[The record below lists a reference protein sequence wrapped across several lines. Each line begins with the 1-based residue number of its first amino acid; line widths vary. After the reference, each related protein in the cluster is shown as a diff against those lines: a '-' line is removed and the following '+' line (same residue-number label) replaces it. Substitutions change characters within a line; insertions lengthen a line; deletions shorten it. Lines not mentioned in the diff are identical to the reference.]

1 MHVLKH
7 LSFTGLRKTIS
18 ARLEA
23 ISDPRE
29 KGKTHHCLHDVA
41 MSGLAMMFF
50 QDPSL
55 LQFQKRMEEVKQT
68 SNLKNLFNVSS
79 VPKDTCMREVLDEID
94 PDHIE
99 PIFADFFFELQRGTY
114 LEQYTV
120 LKNSYIISIDGSGYF
135 SSHTIHCQGC
145 LRKKGKEPRF
155 EHHIVQAALMHPDK
169 RQIIPLPPEEVT
181 NADGQDKQDCEINA
195 GKRLIRKIRKDHPK
209 LRIIIVADSL
219 HSKQPM
225 VEAIKNEHMH
235 FVLVAKEEDHKVLM
249 EYVQGARV
257 LDEVSSLT
265 VQDPKGR
272 LHRYEWVEA
281 VPLNGN
287 DDAPSVNYL
296 EYSLFVNGKRTYH
309 NVWVTDISLDK
320 TNVAELVRIGRCR
333 WKIENE
339 AFNTLKNQGYH
350 IEHNYGHGEN
360 HLSFNFF
367 LLNLLAFFMH
377 QIFEL
382 TDKLYQACRQK
393 LGSKRNLWDHL
404 RVSMRMLIFPD
415 WETLLARVHRPSDF
429 W

>member
-1 MHVLKH
+1 MV
-7 LSFTGLRKTIS
+7 SG
-18 ARLEA
+18 RLTAVKDTRQKE
-23 ISDPRE
+23 
-29 KGKTHHCLHDVA
+29 KTHHCLHDVA

-68 SNLKNLFNVSS
+68 SNLKSLFNVSS
-79 VPKDTCMREVLDEID
+79 VPKDTCMRELLDEID
-94 PDHIE
+94 PDHIK
-99 PIFADFFFELQRGTY
+99 PIFADFFFELQRGKH
-114 LEQYTV
+114 LEQYKV
-120 LKNSYIISIDGSGYF
+120 LKDSYIVSVDGSGYF
-135 SSHTIHCQGC
+135 SSHTIHCPGC

-169 RQIIPLPPEEVT
+169 RQVIPLSPQEVT
-181 NADGQDKQDCEINA
+181 NTDGQDKQDCETNA

-219 HSKQPM
+219 YSKQPM
-225 VEAIKNEHMH
+225 IEDLRREHMH
-235 FVLVAKEEDHKVLM
+235 FVLAAKEEDHKVLM
-249 EYVQGARV
+249 EYIQGARI
-257 LDEVSSLT
+257 LGEVPCFT

-272 LHRYEWVEA
+272 IHRYEWVEA

-287 DDAPSVNYL
+287 DDTPSVNYL
-296 EYSLFVNGKRTYH
+296 EYSLFVGEKRTYH
-309 NVWVTDISLDK
+309 NAWVTDIPINEV
-320 TNVAELVRIGRCR
+320 NVAELVRIGRCR

-339 AFNTLKNQGYH
+339 VFNTLKNQGYH
-350 IEHNYGHGEN
+350 IEHNYGHGGK

-382 TDKLYQACRQK
+382 TEKLYQACRQK

-415 WETLLARVHRPSDF
+415 WETLLARVHTPSDF

>member
-1 MHVLKH
+1 MV
-7 LSFTGLRKTIS
+7 SGRFTTVKDTRQKEKT
-18 ARLEA
+18 L
-23 ISDPRE
+23 
-29 KGKTHHCLHDVA
+29 HCLHDVA

-68 SNLKNLFNVSS
+68 SNLKSLFNVSS

-99 PIFADFFFELQRGTY
+99 PLFADFFFELQRGKY
-114 LEQYTV
+114 LEQYRA
-120 LKNSYIISIDGSGYF
+120 LKDSYIISVDGSGYF
-135 SSHTIHCQGC
+135 SSHTIHCPGC
-145 LRKKGKEPRF
+145 LRKKGKAPLF

-169 RQIIPLPPEEVT
+169 RQVIPLSPEAVT
-181 NADGQDKQDCEINA
+181 NTDGQDKQDCETNA

-219 HSKQPM
+219 YSKQPM
-225 VEAIKNEHMH
+225 IEDLGREHMH

-249 EYVQGARV
+249 ECIQGARILGEV
-257 LDEVSSLT
+257 LSLT

-272 LHRYEWVEA
+272 IHRYEWVEA
-281 VPLNGN
+281 VPLNGT

-296 EYSLFVNGKRTYH
+296 EYSLFVGEKRTYH
-309 NVWVTDISLDK
+309 NAWVTDIPINEA
-320 TNVAELVRIGRCR
+320 NVAELVRIGRCR

-339 AFNTLKNQGYH
+339 VFNTLKNQGYH
-350 IEHNYGHGEN
+350 IEHNYGHGEK

-415 WETLLARVHRPSDF
+415 WETLLARVHTPSDF

>member
-1 MHVLKH
+1 MHLLKH
-7 LSFTGLRKTIS
+7 LSFIGLRKTIS
-18 ARLEA
+18 ARLKA
-23 ISDPRE
+23 IDDSRE
-29 KGKTHHCLHDVA
+29 KGKIQHCLHDVA

-55 LQFQKRMEEVKQT
+55 LQFQKRMEEVRQT
-68 SNLKNLFNVSS
+68 SNLQALFTVSS

-94 PDHIE
+94 PEHIA
-99 PIFADFFFELQRGTY
+99 PIFTDFFFELQRGTY
-114 LEQYTV
+114 LEQYRV
-120 LKNSYIISIDGSGYF
+120 LKDSYIVSIDGSGYF
-135 SSHTIHCQGC
+135 SSHTIHCPGC
-145 LRKKGKEPRF
+145 LRKKGKEPLF

-169 RQIIPLPPEEVT
+169 RQIIPLSPEEVT
-181 NADGQDKQDCEINA
+181 NADGKDKQDCEINA
-195 GKRLIRKIRKDHPK
+195 GKRLVRKIRKDHPK
-209 LRIIIVADSL
+209 LRVIIVADSL

-225 VEAIKNEHMH
+225 IETIKNERMH
-235 FVLVAKEEDHKVLM
+235 FVLVAKKEDHTVLM
-249 EYVQGARV
+249 EYVEGARI
-257 LDEVSSLT
+257 LDELSSLET
-265 VQDPKGR
+265 KDQKGR
-272 LHRYEWVEA
+272 LHRYEWVGA

-309 NVWVTDISLDK
+309 NTWVTDIALDK
-320 TNVAELVRIGRCR
+320 TTVAEIARIGRCR

-339 AFNTLKNQGYH
+339 AFNTLKNQGYY
-350 IEHNYGHGEN
+350 IGHNYGHGEK

-415 WETLLARVHRPSDF
+415 WETLLVRVHSPSDF

>member
-1 MHVLKH
+1 VHTLKH
-7 LSFTGLRKTIS
+7 LSFSGLRKTIS
-18 ARLEA
+18 ARLQS
-23 ISDPRE
+23 INDTRE
-29 KGKTHHCLHDVA
+29 RKKIEHCLHDVA

-55 LQFQKRMEEVKQT
+55 LQFQKRMEEVKQM
-68 SNLKNLFNVSS
+68 SNLKSLFNVSS
-79 VPKDTCMREVLDEID
+79 IPKDTCMREVLDEID
-94 PDHIE
+94 PDHIK
-99 PIFADFFFELQRGTY
+99 PAFTDFFSELQRGKY
-114 LEQYTV
+114 LEQYRV
-120 LKNSYIISIDGSGYF
+120 LKDSYIVSVDGSGYF
-135 SSHTIHCQGC
+135 SSHTIHCPGC
-145 LRKKGKEPRF
+145 LRKKGKETLF

-169 RQIIPLPPEEVT
+169 RQVIPLCPEEVINT
-181 NADGQDKQDCEINA
+181 DGQDKQDCEINA
-195 GKRLIRKIRKDHPK
+195 GKRLIRKIRKNHPK
-209 LRIIIVADSL
+209 LSITIVADSL
-219 HSKQPM
+219 YSKQPF
-225 VEAIKNEHMH
+225 IKDLGREHMH

-249 EYVQGARV
+249 EYIQGACV
-257 LDEVSSLT
+257 LDEVLSLT

-287 DDAPSVNYL
+287 EDAPSVNYL
-296 EYSLFVNGKRTYH
+296 EYSLVVNGKRTYH
-309 NVWVTDISLDK
+309 NAWVTDIPINE

-339 AFNTLKNQGYH
+339 VFNTLKNQGYH
-350 IEHNYGHGEN
+350 IEHSYGHGKN

-393 LGSKRNLWDHL
+393 LGSKKNLWDHF
-404 RVSMRMLIFPD
+404 RVAITILIFPD
-415 WETLLARVHRPSDF
+415 GETLLKRIYTPSDF

>member
-1 MHVLKH
+1 MVSGRLTAVKD
-7 LSFTGLRKTIS
+7 TRQKEKTQ
-18 ARLEA
+18 
-23 ISDPRE
+23 
-29 KGKTHHCLHDVA
+29 HCLHDVA

-68 SNLKNLFNVSS
+68 SNLKSLFNVSS

-94 PDHIE
+94 PHQIR
-99 PIFADFFFELQRGTY
+99 PIFSDFFFELQRGKH
-114 LEQYTV
+114 LEQYRV
-120 LKNSYIISIDGSGYF
+120 LKDSYIVSIDGSGYF
-135 SSHTIHCQGC
+135 SSHTIQCPGC
-145 LRKKGKEPRF
+145 LRRKGKEPLF
-155 EHHIVQAALMHPDK
+155 EHHIVQAALMHPDR
-169 RQIIPLPPEEVT
+169 RQVIPLSPEEVINT
-181 NADGQDKQDCEINA
+181 DGQDKQDCEINA
-195 GKRLIRKIRKDHPK
+195 GKRLIRKIREDHPK
-209 LRIIIVADSL
+209 LRIIIVADGL
-219 HSKQPM
+219 YSKQPM
-225 VEAIKNEHMH
+225 VKDLGREHMH
-235 FVLVAKEEDHKVLM
+235 FVLAAKEEDHKVLM
-249 EYVQGARV
+249 EYIQGARILGEV
-257 LDEVSSLT
+257 LSLT

-272 LHRYEWVEA
+272 VHRYEWVEA
-281 VPLNGN
+281 VPLNGT

-296 EYSLFVNGKRTYH
+296 EYSLFVGEKRTYH
-309 NVWVTDISLDK
+309 NAWVTDVPLNEA
-320 TNVAELVRIGRCR
+320 NVAELVRIGRCR

-339 AFNTLKNQGYH
+339 VFNTLKNQGYH
-350 IEHNYGHGEN
+350 IEHNYGHGEK

-415 WETLLARVHRPSDF
+415 WETLLVRVHTPSDF

>member
-1 MHVLKH
+1 MV
-7 LSFTGLRKTIS
+7 SD
-18 ARLEA
+18 RLIA
-23 ISDPRE
+23 INDTRE
-29 KGKTHHCLHDVA
+29 KGKTEHCLHDVA

-68 SNLKNLFNVSS
+68 SNLKSLFSVSS

-94 PDHIE
+94 PDHIK
-99 PIFADFFFELQRGTY
+99 PAFTDFFFELQRGKY
-114 LEQYTV
+114 IEQYRV
-120 LKNSYIISIDGSGYF
+120 LKDSYIVSVDGSGYF
-135 SSHTIHCQGC
+135 SSSTIHCPGC
-145 LRKKGKEPRF
+145 LRKKGKETLF
-155 EHHIVQAALMHPDK
+155 EHHIVQAALMHPEK
-169 RQIIPLPPEEVT
+169 RQVIPLSPEEVT
-181 NADGQDKQDCEINA
+181 NTDGQDKQDCEINA
-195 GKRLIRKIRKDHPK
+195 GKRLIGKIRKDHPK
-209 LRIIIVADSL
+209 FHIIIVADSL
-219 HSKQPM
+219 YSKQPFI
-225 VEAIKNEHMH
+225 EDLGCEHMR

-249 EYVQGARV
+249 EYVKGARV

-287 DDAPSVNYL
+287 DDAPFVNYL
-296 EYSLFVNGKRTYH
+296 EYSLIVNGKRTYH
-309 NVWVTDISLDK
+309 NAWVTDIPLDE
-320 TNVAELVRIGRCR
+320 TNIAELVRIGRCR

-339 AFNTLKNQGYH
+339 VFNTLKNQGYH
-350 IEHNYGHGEN
+350 IEHSYGHGEK

-415 WETLLARVHRPSDF
+415 WETLLARVHTPSDF

>member
-1 MHVLKH
+1 MHTLKH

-23 ISDPRE
+23 INDMRE

-68 SNLKNLFNVSS
+68 SNLKSLFNVSS
-79 VPKDTCMREVLDEID
+79 VPKDTCMREVLDQID
-94 PDHIE
+94 PEYIT
-99 PIFADFFFELQRGTY
+99 PIFADFFFELQRGKH
-114 LEQYTV
+114 LEQYKI
-120 LKNSYIISIDGSGYF
+120 LKDSYIVSIDGSGYF
-135 SSHTIHCQGC
+135 SSHTIQCPGC
-145 LRKKGKEPRF
+145 LRKKGKEILF

-169 RQIIPLPPEEVT
+169 RQVIPLSPEEVT

-209 LRIIIVADSL
+209 LRIIIVGDSL
-219 HSKQPM
+219 YSKQPM
-225 VEAIKNEHMH
+225 IKDLGHKHMH

-249 EYVQGARV
+249 EYVRGARI
-257 LDEVSSLT
+257 LDEVPSLT
-265 VQDPKGR
+265 VQDAKGR
-272 LHRYEWVEA
+272 VHRYEWVGG

-296 EYSLFVNGKRTYH
+296 EYSLFVNEKRTYH
-309 NVWVTDISLDK
+309 NAWVTDISIDRE
-320 TNVAELVRIGRCR
+320 NVAELVRIGRCR

-339 AFNTLKNQGYH
+339 VFNTLKNQGYH
-350 IEHNYGHGEN
+350 IEHNYGHGN
-360 HLSFNFF
+360 THLSFNFF

-382 TDKLYQACRQK
+382 TDTLYQACRQK

-415 WETLLARVHRPSDF
+415 WETLLARVHTPSDF